1 MNGADAVA
9 ITIDLESRTVPAGM
23 YNCLPKS
30 QVADLRKFD
39 GYAVDIRAFAYAIWR
54 ITDG

>member
-9 ITIDLESRTVPAGM
+9 ITIDLESRAASLGM
-23 YNCLPKS
+23 YSCLPKS

-39 GYAVDIRAFAYAIWR
+39 GSAVEIRAFTYVIWR
-54 ITDG
+54 RTDL